1 MAEGIWLRF
10 LSGPEIDSLC
20 LSLLDVAIAHLILR
34 KAEAADVGTMLRFH

>member
-1 MAEGIWLRF
+1 MPSATSSGI
-10 LSGPEIDSLC
+10 G